1 MLFSFALIL
10 LSSILL
16 GTLFQKIHFP
26 QLFGFMLVGILL
38 GPYCLNWIDA
48 SILQNSAEIRRFALI
63 IILIRAGLN
72 LDLDALKKVGR
83 PAIFMCFLP
92 APFEIVGFVVLGP
105 IIFHLTLLDSLIL
118 GSVLAAV
125 SPAVVVPNMLKLIDE
140 KYGTEQGIPQL
151 IMAGASVD
159 DVFVIVLFTSFTT
172 LATSGSM
179 DVMNFLRIPTSILFG
194 ITSGCILGII
204 INQCFQKI
212 KIRNEVKV
220 ILLLSISFVLVKV
233 EDLCTGYIAYSG
245 LLAIMSMTTVIHMK
259 NKPLSKELSPIYSS
273 IWIVAEILLFVLVGT
288 SVDIQYASM
297 SLLQS
302 IIIIFGALLFRMIGV
317 YLCVIG
323 TKLSN
328 KERLFCMIAY
338 TPKATVQAAIGSIP
352 LSLGL
357 RCGNVV
363 LTVAVCAILITAPL
377 GAFFIHLLYP
387 KLLRKDDSTNNTFE
401 KF

>member
-83 PAIFMCFLP
+83 PAILMCFLP
-92 APFEIVGFVVLGP
+92 ATFEIIGFVVLGP
-105 IIFHLTLLDSLIL
+105 IIFHLSVLDSLIL

-172 LATSGSM
+172 LASSGSM
-179 DVMNFLRIPTSILFG
+179 DIMNFLRIPTSILFG
-194 ITSGCILGII
+194 ITSGFILGLI
-204 INQCFQKI
+204 INKCFQKI
-212 KIRNEVKV
+212 NIRNEVKV
-220 ILLLSISFVLVKV
+220 ILLLSISFILVKI
-233 EDLCTGYIAYSG
+233 EDFCTGHIAYSG
-245 LLAIMSMTTVIHMK
+245 LLAIMAMTTMIHIK
-259 NKPLSKELSPIYSS
+259 NNPLSKQLSSIYSS
-273 IWIVAEILLFVLVGT
+273 LWIVAEILLFVLVGA
-288 SVDIQYASM
+288 SVDIQYASN

-302 IIIIFGALLFRMIGV
+302 ITIIFGALLFRMLGV
-317 YLCVIG
+317 YLCVVG
-323 TKLSN
+323 TKLTN
-328 KERLFCMIAY
+328 KERLFCMLAY
-338 TPKATVQAAIGSIP
+338 TPKATIQAAIGSIP
-352 LSLGL
+352 LSMGL
-357 RCGNVV
+357 TCGNVV

-377 GAFFIHLLYP
+377 GAFFIQLTYQ
-387 KLLRKDDSTNNTFE
+387 KLLK
-401 KF
+401 KVKK